1 MAIASTKAECFQ
13 CNKDKIVYG
22 CEGCSND
29 FCINHLIEHRQILSQ
44 QLDRTG
50 DDRDQF
56 QQTIF
61 EQKQNPQNNCLIE
74 QINQWE
80 QNSIDKIKQTAE
92 TCRLICTKYLSKHIN
107 NIEKEFVQL
116 TELIRELRQENE
128 FNEIDLNHLTNTLTK
143 LNQEVIQP
151 SNIFIQEDPSPS
163 AFINKI
169 SVISSGMFKNI

>member
-1 MAIASTKAECFQ
+1 M
-13 CNKDKIVYG
+13 
-22 CEGCSND
+22 
-29 FCINHLIEHRQILSQ
+29 
-44 QLDRTG
+44 
-50 DDRDQF
+50 
-56 QQTIF
+56 
-61 EQKQNPQNNCLIE
+61 
-74 QINQWE
+74 
-80 QNSIDKIKQTAE
+80 
-92 TCRLICTKYLSKHIN
+92 
-107 NIEKEFVQL
+107 

>member
-13 CNKDKIVYG
+13 CNKDKIVYE

-61 EQKQNPQNNCLIE
+61 EQKQNPQNSCLIE

-92 TCRLICTKYLSKHIN
+92 KCRLICTKYLSKHIK

-143 LNQEVIQP
+143 LNQELIQP